1 MYSLN
6 EHEATTKKKLN
17 EIRTTEDGGH
27 LKVGQALSLQ
37 QTTTYRVRSLIS
49 H

>member
-1 MYSLN
+1 MNLRQN
-6 EHEATTKKKLN
+6 KHN

-37 QTTTYRVRSLIS
+37 QTATYRVCSLIS